1 MKTNQK
7 LLLATAVLLLLSAF
21 TYRHSVGKA
30 ERFERGQKFL
40 QNLNPDDISEI
51 LVTKGDDNT
60 HLRRSADGER
70 FVVVTANGYRAKNQ
84 SVNRFLK
91 DALGIELEKEVGTGQ
106 GLHEELELTA
116 ESSESTRIVFKNSAG
131 NEMLGFLIGKATE
144 AGNGNYV
151 RRTDSKA
158 EGEEPTVYLT
168 SKRVYLDTSSDDF
181 VDKEILDVP
190 SSDINA
196 IRGQGFVFAKG
207 GVDGES
213 GDGGDGGEE
222 GEYGESNSGSTA
234 NSGPLSL
241 VDLPAGKK
249 ESTKASQVK
258 SALSGLRFTKHHLAD
273 APEVQGLAFNRS
285 LEFELNDGSGY
296 VVAVAQQGDRHYLR
310 IEGFHTAENLSI
322 ARDADEEEVK
332 QTSEVLQRMDELQTF
347 NAFHGSWVYEVTDIT
362 AERIA
367 VDPSDLV
374 EDA

>member
-51 LVTKGDDNT
+51 LVDKGEDST

-70 FVVVTANGYRAKNQ
+70 FVVVTSDGYRAKNQ

-91 DALGIELEKEVGTGQ
+91 DALGIELEKEVGTGE
-106 GLHEELELTA
+106 GLNEELELTP
-116 ESSESTRIVFKNSAG
+116 ESSETTRIVFKNSAG
-131 NEMLGFLIGKATE
+131 NEMLGFLIGKATD

-151 RRTDSKA
+151 RRTDSN
-158 EGEEPTVYLT
+158 EDGEQPTAYLT

-181 VDKEILDVP
+181 VEKEILDVQ
-190 SSDINA
+190 SSEIKA

-207 GVDGES
+207 GVDSEDGEQ
-213 GDGGDGGEE
+213 GEDGEDS
-222 GEYGESNSGSTA
+222 ESSESSATP
-234 NSGPLSL
+234 SGPLSL

-249 ESTKASQVK
+249 ESTKATQVK
-258 SALSGLRFTKHHLAD
+258 SALSGLRFTKHHLAN

-285 LEFELNDGSGY
+285 LEIELDDGSGY

-310 IEGFHTAENLSI
+310 IEGFHTSENLSI

-332 QTSEVLQRMDELQTF
+332 ETSEVLQRMDELQSF

-362 AERIA
+362 AERID
-367 VDPSDLV
+367 VTPSDLV
-374 EDA
+374 ENA